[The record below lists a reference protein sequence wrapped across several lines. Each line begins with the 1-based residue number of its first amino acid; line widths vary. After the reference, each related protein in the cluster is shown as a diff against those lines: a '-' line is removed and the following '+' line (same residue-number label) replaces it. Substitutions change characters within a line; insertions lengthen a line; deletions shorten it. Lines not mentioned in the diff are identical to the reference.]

1 MSHSPQ
7 LLYPIYQVNSRSKS
21 RNFFEALRAFL
32 FFDPL
37 IYLYTVVMGS
47 LSLLSS
53 FIDHDGN
60 IQHWF
65 AKTWS
70 WMILK
75 TIFSPVSV
83 VGAENL
89 PHGASVIAA
98 NHQSAMDIPLLYTN
112 LPTQFRIVAKVEL
125 FKYPFMG
132 WHLTRSG
139 QISVDEK
146 NVRANL
152 KSLQRGVATL
162 KHGMPLVVFPEG
174 GRTPDGAI
182 KPFMSGAF
190 YMAIKA
196 GVPVVPVAIVGTFEV
211 LRMWSYI
218 IRPGK
223 LQLIIG
229 KPISTE
235 GYTTKSMDELSAHV
249 RQAIEDMYYAHAKT
263 PRPIEQGRDA
273 PVVSR

>member
-1 MSHSPQ
+1 MTQPSQ
-7 LLYPIYQVNSRSKS
+7 SK
-21 RNFFEALRAFL
+21 RFFDALRSFL
-32 FFDPL
+32 VFDPL
-37 IYLYTVVMGS
+37 IYLYTVVMGT

-53 FIDHDGN
+53 FFDHSGN

-65 AKTWS
+65 ARTWS
-70 WMILK
+70 WLILK
-75 TIFSPVSV
+75 TIVSPVTV
-83 VGAENL
+83 VGRENL
-89 PHGASVIAA
+89 PDGPMVIAA
-98 NHQSAMDIPLLYTN
+98 NHQSAMDIPLLYVY
-112 LPTQFRIVAKVEL
+112 LPTQFRIVAKIEL

-132 WHLTRSG
+132 WHLRRSG
-139 QISVDEK
+139 QIPVDEK

-152 KSLQRGVATL
+152 KSLQRGVETL

-174 GRTPDGAI
+174 GRSPDGVI

-196 GVPVVPVAIVGTFEV
+196 GVPVVPVAVVGTFEV

-229 KPISTE
+229 KPIPTD
-235 GYTTKSMDELSAHV
+235 GYTTRDMDAISARV
-249 RQAIEDMYYAHAKT
+249 KTAIEDLYYSRAKT
-263 PRPIEQGRDA
+263 PDPRVPSEVA
-273 PVVSR
+273 N

>member
-1 MSHSPQ
+1 MC
-7 LLYPIYQVNSRSKS
+7 QVNSRSKTKS
-21 RNFFEALRAFL
+21 FLEALRAFL

-53 FIDHDGN
+53 FFDRDGS

-65 AKTWS
+65 ARTWS

-75 TIFSPVSV
+75 TIFSPVTV
-83 VGAENL
+83 VGRENI
-89 PHGASVIAA
+89 PSGPAVYAA
-98 NHQSAMDIPLLYTN
+98 NHQSAMDIPVLYTN
-112 LPTQFRIVAKVEL
+112 LPTQFRIVAKIEL
-125 FKYPFMG
+125 FRYPFMG
-132 WHLTRSG
+132 WHLSRSG
-139 QISVDEK
+139 QIPVDEK

-152 KSLQRGVATL
+152 KTLQRGVETL

-174 GRTPDGAI
+174 GRTPDGEI
-182 KPFMSGAF
+182 KGFMSGAF

-223 LQLIIG
+223 LQLMIG
-229 KPISTE
+229 QPIPTE
-235 GYTTKSMDELSAHV
+235 GYTTKDMAAFSQKV
-249 RQAIEDMYYAHAKT
+249 RASIEDMYYATAKT
-263 PRPIEQGRDA
+263 AR
-273 PVVSR
+273 PVVPEKVPEPAR

>member
-1 MSHSPQ
+1 M
-7 LLYPIYQVNSRSKS
+7 SKS
-21 RNFFEALRAFL
+21 SSSRRLLEALRSFL

-37 IYLYTVVMGS
+37 IYLYTVVMGT

-53 FIDHDGN
+53 FIDRDGS

-65 AKTWS
+65 ARSWS
-70 WMILK
+70 WLILK
-75 TIFSPVSV
+75 TVSSPASV
-83 VGAENL
+83 IGRENL
-89 PHGASVIAA
+89 PAGAVVIAA
-98 NHQSAMDIPLLYTN
+98 NHQSAMDIPLLYVY
-112 LPTQFRIVAKVEL
+112 LPTQFRIVAKIEL
-125 FKYPFMG
+125 FRYPFMG

-139 QISVDEK
+139 QIPVDEK

-152 KSLQRGVATL
+152 KSLQRGVETL
-162 KHGMPLVVFPEG
+162 KHGMPLMVFPEG
-174 GRTPDGAI
+174 GRSPDGVI

-196 GVPVVPVAIVGTFEV
+196 GMPVVPVAIVGTFEV

-223 LQLIIG
+223 LQLVIG

-235 GYTTKSMDELSAHV
+235 NLTTRDMEALSDKVKA
-249 RQAIEDMYYAHAKT
+249 AIEEMYYERAIT
-263 PRPIEQGRDA
+263 PRPMVDTAVTENR
-273 PVVSR
+273 